1 MEKKY
6 FIKRKCGCFSL
17 HFWCAEFKAVSI
29 LLLLLL
35 LLQVFLLKEMGRAQ
49 TGTFPSSR
57 TGKKC
62 LYHSEAI
69 GHRVH
74 RRPSDLSQTL
84 TVHFCHISA
93 GLFCPIRLIY
103 SFGCL
108 LDGVRHEIDSNQVI
122 GCDASGPCGRW
133 RRCEMRPVR
142 LASTYTDIFLNG
154 ETGNVQI

>member
-1 MEKKY
+1 MRLL
-6 FIKRKCGCFSL
+6 FIAFLVRRVQGSLHTLVAAATAAGVPFERDGPGPNWDFSL
-17 HFWCAEFKAVSI
+17 FSDGEKVPVS
-29 LLLLLL
+29 
-35 LLQVFLLKEMGRAQ
+35 FGGDR
-49 TGTFPSSR
+49 SSSS
-57 TGKKC
+57 
-62 LYHSEAI
+62 SE
-69 GHRVH
+69 
-74 RRPSDLSQTL
+74 TL